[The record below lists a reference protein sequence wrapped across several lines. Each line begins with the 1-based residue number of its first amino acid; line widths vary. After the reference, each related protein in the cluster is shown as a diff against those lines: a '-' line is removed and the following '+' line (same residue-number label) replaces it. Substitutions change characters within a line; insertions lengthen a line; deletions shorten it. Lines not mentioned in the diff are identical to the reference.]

1 MTPKFIKKGTFLS
14 ENILRKMTSQIMRL
28 LRLENKENGNSVDN
42 TNVIDNNNV
51 DSNNVDTL
59 FGIFYL
65 LD

>member
-1 MTPKFIKKGTFLS
+1 
-14 ENILRKMTSQIMRL
+14 MRL